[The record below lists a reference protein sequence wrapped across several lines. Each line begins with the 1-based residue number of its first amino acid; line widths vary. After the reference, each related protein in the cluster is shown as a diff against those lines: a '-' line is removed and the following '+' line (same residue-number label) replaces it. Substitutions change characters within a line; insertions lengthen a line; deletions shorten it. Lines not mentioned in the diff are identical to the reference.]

1 MYSLPTAVKFIN
13 CINILF
19 LNIQLSFHELENV
32 TILLFS
38 PAKEKKN
45 LNFHVNYIDE
55 LKSDC
60 SLEKFGL

>member
-38 PAKEKKN
+38 PAKEKKI
-45 LNFHVNYIDE
+45 LIIM
-55 LKSDC
+55 SIT
-60 SLEKFGL
+60 